1 MIETPRR
8 PWIYTQ
14 TSEDGLT
21 KTFRVG
27 PKQIHRPVDEDQH
40 PDWEGLNRHVHR
52 LTGLPTNSSAA
63 HFMNALGDLFGV
75 EKVQIGYPNVTTVT
89 VGEVADWDVA
99 LDAVLRQLAW
109 DLGEYELE
117 GVDVDIPVSVKLAR
131 EQELVS
137 A

>member
-1 MIETPRR
+1 MTTTKLR

-27 PKQIHRPVDEDQH
+27 PKLIHRPVDEDQN
-40 PDWEGLNRHVHR
+40 PDLEGLNRHVHR

-75 EKVQIGYPNVTTVT
+75 KEVKIGYPNVTTVT

-109 DLGEYELE
+109 DLGEYGLND
-117 GVDVDIPVSVKLAR
+117 VDVDIPLLVKLAR
-131 EQELVS
+131 QELVN